1 MTRLASWLDSHRR
14 WVIALWLGVVVA
26 SLPLAAKQT
35 DALSGGGFISS
46 GSDSELVEQ
55 VISKQ
60 FEERNSAVG
69 IAWKA
74 PANVSPAELETALG
88 AVRRAVGTVPD
99 LAATSAAITMTRRQ
113 LSNSHADEP
122 RLALM
127 PLASSLPASELGD
140 SASALQDALDQHQF
154 VAGIRPYLIGYP
166 VAQASQ
172 REVLREDLAQ
182 AEILGF
188 PMIAFILLMVFGSLA
203 AAALPLALGFVSI
216 TVTGALIYLLA
227 QQMEISVYATN
238 LASMIGIGVAV
249 DYSLFVVARYRQ
261 ELAAGQ
267 SASAARARALAT
279 SGKAVTFSGL
289 AVIICMFSLWTLEV
303 PAMQSMAL
311 GAMIVVAIAV
321 LGAVTL
327 LPALLGLL
335 EKRLQGGDR
344 PVRFRNLL
352 RRPFAR
358 RRPRPG
364 EADFWASWTG
374 RVMARPWFS
383 LGIASLILLA
393 LAAPALDLK
402 TEPGASDELPADH
415 PLLTGT
421 MIATA
426 AVGGSPNPLQVLFQP
441 EGAEVTPDLRRAV
454 QALTEEL
461 ERLPAVVDV
470 DRPDFGDS
478 AVLIGA
484 TSRFGSESPE
494 ALQLVREL
502 RTEVLPGSDLSSAGQ
517 LALGGTSAW
526 LEDGQEALTGGL
538 WKVVAAILALTYIA
552 LLLLLRSV
560 ILPLKAILMNLLA
573 VAASYGVLTVFF
585 QWGPLGTDAID
596 GTDALKM
603 WNLSFILA
611 IVFGL
616 SMDYEVFLLSRIR
629 ERYDRHGDNK
639 RAVAEG
645 LASSAPIISAAAL
658 IMVVVFATFVL
669 TSVPSIE
676 QVGVGTA
683 VAVALDA
690 TLVRLVL
697 VPATMQL
704 LGDWNWWLPGW
715 LDRVLP
721 RFAAEAELQPARR
734 ID

>member
-1 MTRLASWLDSHRR
+1 
-14 WVIALWLGVVVA
+14 
-26 SLPLAAKQT
+26 
-35 DALSGGGFISS
+35 
-46 GSDSELVEQ
+46 
-55 VISKQ
+55 
-60 FEERNSAVG
+60 
-69 IAWKA
+69 
-74 PANVSPAELETALG
+74 
-88 AVRRAVGTVPD
+88 
-99 LAATSAAITMTRRQ
+99 
-113 LSNSHADEP
+113 
-122 RLALM
+122 
-127 PLASSLPASELGD
+127 
-140 SASALQDALDQHQF
+140 
-154 VAGIRPYLIGYP
+154 
-166 VAQASQ
+166 
-172 REVLREDLAQ
+172 
-182 AEILGF
+182 
-188 PMIAFILLMVFGSLA
+188 
-203 AAALPLALGFVSI
+203 
-216 TVTGALIYLLA
+216 
-227 QQMEISVYATN
+227 
-238 LASMIGIGVAV
+238 
-249 DYSLFVVARYRQ
+249 
-261 ELAAGQ
+261 
-267 SASAARARALAT
+267 
-279 SGKAVTFSGL
+279 
-289 AVIICMFSLWTLEV
+289 
-303 PAMQSMAL
+303 
-311 GAMIVVAIAV
+311 
-321 LGAVTL
+321 
-327 LPALLGLL
+327 
-335 EKRLQGGDR
+335 
-344 PVRFRNLL
+344 
-352 RRPFAR
+352 
-358 RRPRPG
+358 
-364 EADFWASWTG
+364 
-374 RVMARPWFS
+374 MARPWFS